1 MDSKKYK
8 SYEFPTIEETFLQEK
23 SISKYEIPQY
33 IQDIPEGFSLF
44 CTLWEASK
52 VKQFIE
58 LNEEEKEKLGFAE
71 NEEKNKDDDILKEPI
86 PKTKANFCHLCG
98 RNFDDY
104 LLHIETLIHKN
115 NISKNQTMINTAKN
129 TFRRINQF
137 WNNKNNNNLN
147 HSQINEKNEKLE
159 KSEINKLYSTSN
171 SSFSSTVSLY
181 KYEENTVKD
190 ISSIIIDKD
199 ISDIDKN
206 NDKENQ
212 SDNINKNIKHIR
224 NKTNFITPIK
234 KDKLLINKFSS
245 HLSSSQSSLNIFINK
260 KRKENNSITEEKIEK
275 KIDYFTNLNTNNNKK
290 LINGINAFF
299 E

>member
-1 MDSKKYK
+1 M
-8 SYEFPTIEETFLQEK
+8 
-23 SISKYEIPQY
+23 
-33 IQDIPEGFSLF
+33 
-44 CTLWEASK
+44 
-52 VKQFIE
+52 
-58 LNEEEKEKLGFAE
+58 
-71 NEEKNKDDDILKEPI
+71 
-86 PKTKANFCHLCG
+86 
-98 RNFDDY
+98 
-104 LLHIETLIHKN
+104 
-115 NISKNQTMINTAKN
+115 MINTAKN

-171 SSFSSTVSLY
+171 SSFSSALSLY

-206 NDKENQ
+206 YDKENQ

-275 KIDYFTNLNTNNNKK
+275 KIDYFANLNTNNNKK
-290 LINGINAFF
+290 LINGINVFF